1 MKLRR
6 LVVFIVALGG
16 FLAFSFGSAGAHG
29 RHPTRITLDS
39 SVAVGGGYYVDSG
52 RVLTSYSCSDRA
64 VVLIGIRPDGTK
76 RELDWT
82 LTSFPGNAWATKS
95 KRTGFAKVKAKM
107 RRTKHCEGAS
117 VLVFSR

>member
-1 MKLRR
+1 MKLRSVVV
-6 LVVFIVALGG
+6 LVIALGVV
-16 FLAFSFGSAGAHG
+16 LAPSVGTAGAHG

-39 SVAVGGGYYVDSG
+39 SVAVGGGYFVDSG
-52 RVLTSYSCSDRA
+52 RVFTSYLCSDRA
-64 VVLIGIRPDGTK
+64 VVLIGVRPDGRK

-95 KRTGFAKVKAKM
+95 KRTGLAKVKAKI

>member
-1 MKLRR
+1 MKLRS
-6 LVVFIVALGG
+6 LVVLAVALGAA
-16 FLAFSFGSAGAHG
+16 LASSIGTAGAHG

-39 SVAVGGGYYVDSG
+39 SVAVGGGYFVDSG
-52 RVLTSYSCSDRA
+52 RVFTSDLCSDRA
-64 VVLIGIRPDGTK
+64 VVLIGVRPDGTK
-76 RELDWT
+76 RGLDWT
-82 LTSFPGNAWATKS
+82 LTSVPGNAWATKS